1 MPEGL
6 LDHSIVIIE
15 TKTILKSLMSI
26 IILIATAL

>member
-15 TKTILKSLMSI
+15 TKPILKSLMSI